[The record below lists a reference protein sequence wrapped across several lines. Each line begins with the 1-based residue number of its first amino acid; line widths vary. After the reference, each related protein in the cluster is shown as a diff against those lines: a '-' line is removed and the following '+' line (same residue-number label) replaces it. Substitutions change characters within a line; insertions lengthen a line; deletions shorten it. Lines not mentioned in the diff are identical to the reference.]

1 LRRIIFASTNEGKF
15 KEIYLHMKSF
25 HIEIEFARFE
35 TTEIQSDSLE
45 EIALE
50 KSKKAY
56 EKIRRPL
63 IVEDTGLFVDS
74 LKGFPGPYSSY
85 VLETI
90 GNQGIL
96 DLLLNRTNRFALF
109 RSIVAYK
116 DNNKNITFSGET
128 KGIISHDITE
138 GGWGYDPI
146 FIPEVSSASYAK
158 LGITNKMAISH
169 RTRALNNFAEWYCAR
184 YARRKES

>member
-1 LRRIIFASTNEGKF
+1 
-15 KEIYLHMKSF
+15 MKSF

>member
-1 LRRIIFASTNEGKF
+1 
-15 KEIYLHMKSF
+15 MKSF

-146 FIPEVSSASYAK
+146 FIPEGSSATYAK

-169 RTRALNNFAEWYCAR
+169 RTHALNNFAEWYCER
-184 YARRKES
+184 YTSRKKS